1 MSQPIAINQ
10 KIVGFEVVK
19 NDDNQQAQPVLP
31 DDDPG
36 FKRIDSRP
44 EGELN
49 AISKKIV
56 YSTSEGKQKVY
67 LMISFMEVTGVL
79 DGEEI
84 TIERPI
90 EFFFPVGQGT
100 SEHQWISATMRSLS
114 LAARGG
120 YVAQNL
126 QDMCKVSWD
135 KGPVRCGTNQW
146 GKPVFHNSEVSAIA
160 WTIQETLKERGF
172 LDADGNQVPTRVLA
186 RKRHGETADAD
197 NDPHS
202 PSDANPEPAF
212 EPIDGPAAGAEV
224 PEQATTGS
232 GGFGECGCPQGGT
245 LRLLDG
251 CLTCDSCG
259 WSKCH

>member
-1 MSQPIAINQ
+1 MSQAKAINQ

-19 NDDNQQAQPVLP
+19 EDQSQQSEPVLP

-67 LMISFMEVTGVL
+67 LLISFMAVTGVL
-79 DGEEI
+79 DGEQV

-90 EFFFPVGQGT
+90 EFFFPIGQGT

-126 QDMCKVSWD
+126 QDMIKVSWD

-146 GKPVFHNSEVSAIA
+146 GKPKLHNSEVAAIA
-160 WTIQETLKERGF
+160 STIQDTLKERGF
-172 LDADGNQVPTRVLA
+172 LDVEGNQVPTRVLA
-186 RKRHGETADAD
+186 KQHRGDIVEADIKQQAITKG
-197 NDPHS
+197 
-202 PSDANPEPAF
+202 NPEPEF
-212 EPIDGPAAGAEV
+212 EPINGDSEKSPD
-224 PEQATTGS
+224 S
-232 GGFGECGCPQGGT
+232 GGASNVLGDCGCPQGGT
-245 LRLLDG
+245 LRLRDG
-251 CLTCDSCG
+251 CPTCDCG
-259 WSKCH
+259 WSKC